1 MQIETL
7 ESAFKEMPKEPIVE
21 RLGGIQDILENEKD
35 YLKTRK
41 DLEWGSPGGSVV
53 ESTCQ

>member
-1 MQIETL
+1 MQVETL
-7 ESAFKEMPKEPIVE
+7 ESAFEEMPKEPIVE